1 MDRIANIK
9 KFLWDEN
16 ASIEA
21 EVFIVLTEDGHVYT
35 WGKKSLTGSDGLCL
49 DKTTQD
55 GFLSSPCQI
64 N

>member
-1 MDRIANIK
+1 M
-9 KFLWDEN
+9 
-16 ASIEA
+16 
-21 EVFIVLTEDGHVYT
+21 FIVLTEDGHVYT